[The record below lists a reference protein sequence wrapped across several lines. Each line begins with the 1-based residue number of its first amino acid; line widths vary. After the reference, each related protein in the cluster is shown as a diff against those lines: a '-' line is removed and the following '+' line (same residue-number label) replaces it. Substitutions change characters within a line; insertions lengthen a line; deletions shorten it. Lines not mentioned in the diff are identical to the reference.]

1 VRTPCIAP
9 RLFLGTLHLV
19 FTLNTDL
26 SRYEAPVTLA
36 KFINSF
42 SMHRHFVA
50 FLNVGSTM
58 PLPPIAVSNS
68 RGCVSNVL
76 FRWTS
81 SRKAQG
87 RSLQGMIS
95 RVTNG
100 SREVQQGTADAVY
113 QAALDAE
120 EEEGYIWVD
129 AENPIPR
136 PELGPLERR
145 VSMTFEEG
153 LESEEVDPEAEEY
166 WFNEPPGG
174 WKTGKIKLKTPQI
187 LPTEAVDEFRHPVPS
202 TEDEEDGDE
211 GVNAKS
217 SSSGSRQSRRPIE
230 QLRPGDKLQGT
241 VVAQILHH
249 GLQVDVGASADG
261 LIWVSGA
268 EAWHALGDLAPEP
281 GHLID
286 VEVFAVRPHP
296 IFRFPLQLR
305 PADPELAALM
315 PRPEDHVA
323 PLDLRDVPIHKYA
336 EIAAL
341 SGREWAPT
349 EAMIRLTP
357 ETGVDDSEEGDEEMD
372 VISEEELAEYDEA
385 ALGL

>member
-1 VRTPCIAP
+1 M
-9 RLFLGTLHLV
+9 
-19 FTLNTDL
+19 
-26 SRYEAPVTLA
+26 SRA
-36 KFINSF
+36 
-42 SMHRHFVA
+42 
-50 FLNVGSTM
+50 
-58 PLPPIAVSNS
+58 
-68 RGCVSNVL
+68 
-76 FRWTS
+76 
-81 SRKAQG
+81 
-87 RSLQGMIS
+87 
-95 RVTNG
+95 TNG
-100 SREVQQGTADAVY
+100 SREVQRGTADAVY

-120 EEEGYIWVD
+120 DEEGHIWVD

-153 LESEEVDPEAEEY
+153 LESEEVDQEAEEY
-166 WFNEPPGG
+166 WFNEPPEG
-174 WKTGKIKLKTPQI
+174 WKTGKVKLQTPKI
-187 LPTEAVDEFRHPVPS
+187 LPTEAVDEFRHPVAS
-202 TEDEEDGDE
+202 NEDEEDG
-211 GVNAKS
+211 KS
-217 SSSGSRQSRRPIE
+217 SSSSGPRQSRRPIE
-230 QLRPGDKLQGT
+230 DLRPGDKLQGT

-249 GLQVDVGASADG
+249 GLQVDVGATADG

-281 GHLID
+281 GQLID

-305 PADPELAALM
+305 AADPELEALM

-323 PLDLRDVPIHKYA
+323 PLDLRDVPIHKYK

-349 EAMIRLTP
+349 EAVIRLTP
-357 ETGVDDSEEGDEEMD
+357 ESGVDDSEEEDEEMD

-385 ALGL
+385 ALGLC

>member
-1 VRTPCIAP
+1 
-9 RLFLGTLHLV
+9 
-19 FTLNTDL
+19 
-26 SRYEAPVTLA
+26 
-36 KFINSF
+36 
-42 SMHRHFVA
+42 MHRHFVA
-50 FLNVGSTM
+50 ILNVGPPM
-58 PLPPIAVSNS
+58 PLPSIAGQ
-68 RGCVSNVL
+68 GCVSNVL
-76 FRWTS
+76 LRWTS
-81 SRKAQG
+81 NRKAQG
-87 RSLQGMIS
+87 RSLQGTIS

-100 SREVQQGTADAVY
+100 GREVEQGTADAVY

-120 EEEGYIWVD
+120 DEEGHIWVD
-129 AENPIPR
+129 AENPVPR

-174 WKTGKIKLKTPQI
+174 WKTGKIRLRTPQI
-187 LPTEAVDEFRHPVPS
+187 LATEAVDEFRHPVLS
-202 TEDEEDGDE
+202 SQDEEGGDG
-211 GVNAKS
+211 GFNAKS

-230 QLRPGDKLQGT
+230 ELRPGDKLQGT

-305 PADPELAALM
+305 AADPELAALM

-341 SGREWAPT
+341 SGREWKPT

-357 ETGVDDSEEGDEEMD
+357 ESGVVDSEEDDEEMD